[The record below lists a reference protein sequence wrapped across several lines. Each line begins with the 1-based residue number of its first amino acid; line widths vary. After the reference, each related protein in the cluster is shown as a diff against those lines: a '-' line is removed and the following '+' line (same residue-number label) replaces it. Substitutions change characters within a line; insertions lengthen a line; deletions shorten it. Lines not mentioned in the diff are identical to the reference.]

1 MNFSS
6 YFVKTIELAL
16 VLFFFFFVVNFVSL
30 TYSYTIQSYILQQ
43 MEYKPGFKNIIYM
56 FIKSHKITLMRG
68 NYNLDIL
75 PKYFYANA
83 QNATNLTYTF
93 ITKQ

>member
-1 MNFSS
+1 
-6 YFVKTIELAL
+6 
-16 VLFFFFFVVNFVSL
+16 
-30 TYSYTIQSYILQQ
+30 

-56 FIKSHKITLMRG
+56 FIKSHKITLMRV

-83 QNATNLTYTF
+83 QNATNLTHLLPNNKSRGYDTLYF
-93 ITKQ
+93 KST